1 MNPRARA
8 FLFCSFFFVYA
19 RGSRPRSEKMWFFFF
34 FMWGRKQA
42 FFLFTCG
49 ERNKKR
55 KERKGEKLFK
65 NSSNTQNKKS
75 ARIYITRNDKHP
87 HNPRARNKRRKNA
100 PDRGQ
105 TRGRFTVVQRRAR
118 SVRGDDDFYQRRD
131 DDDDDDKEQET
142 VWRFTLPR
150 GKREGDGVHAKLS
163 E

>member
-8 FLFCSFFFVYA
+8 RFFFA
-19 RGSRPRSEKMWFFFF
+19 RS
-34 FMWGRKQA
+34 
-42 FFLFTCG
+42 FLFTRADRVRDRKKCGSSFFLCG
-49 ERNKKR
+49 EENRRFSCSLVGKEIR
-55 KERKGEKLFK
+55 KEKRERGK
-65 NSSNTQNKKS
+65 NSSKTLQNTQNKKS
-75 ARIYITRNDKHP
+75 ARIYITQNDKHP
-87 HNPRARNKRRKNA
+87 YNPRARNKRRKNNA

-118 SVRGDDDFYQRRD
+118 SVRGDDDFYRRD
-131 DDDDDDKEQET
+131 DDDDDEQET